1 MAFDSTCQ
9 IRRALIMSNGLA
21 QIDLKSDDNTSFD
34 WNWFV
39 SSPANAQQVL
49 AVGLTAI
56 ATNKHVYATITDPIK
71 PFAQLA
77 NFGLVK

>member
-9 IRRALIMSNGLA
+9 IRRALIMGNGLA
-21 QIDLKSDDNTSFD
+21 QVDLQADDGTFP
-34 WNWFV
+34 WTWFV
-39 SSPANAQQVL
+39 SSAANAQQVL

-56 ATNKHVYATITDPIK
+56 ATNKHVFATINVPPQ
-71 PFAQLA
+71 PFAPLV